1 MKRISIILLMI
12 LMVQAVWA
20 QETKTEKAEK
30 TEKATAIEKSETKEK
45 KFGVKFSGFVK
56 NDFFYDS
63 RQTVAAREGH
73 FLLWP
78 SPENLDMRGD
88 DINAQS
94 SFNMLAI
101 QSRISLALS
110 GPDALGAKTSGL
122 IEGDFF
128 AQGNANID
136 LFRLRHAF
144 VKLRWTHWE
153 ALAGQYWNPLFVTDC
168 FPGTVSFN
176 TGTPMQSFSRN
187 PQIRVSYYT
196 GGLKLTAAAL
206 SQRDYASRGRL
217 GATSTYLR
225 NSGIP
230 DMHVQ
235 AQYGFKKESGLG
247 LVAGAGLAYKTLVP
261 RLSSEPVDGEVY
273 KVDEKVGGLTAMAFA
288 KLSTKPV
295 TAKVQVRYGENIADL
310 LAISGFAVTN
320 IIDPLT
326 GQQEY
331 SPLKSMSFWG
341 EVHSNTN
348 PQVGLFAGYTV
359 NNGTKDERR
368 SLNYPV
374 YGLGTNI
381 RSLYRISPRV
391 IYNVAKF
398 RLALE
403 FEYTAAAYGSDYN
416 TFYVPGQ
423 TTSVGNLRGLLAVYY
438 FF

>member
-1 MKRISIILLMI
+1 MKRISIAI
-12 LMVQAVWA
+12 LMVLMVQGLYA
-20 QETKTEKAEK
+20 QEKEKVKEEK
-30 TEKATAIEKSETKEK
+30 VEEK
-45 KFGVKFSGFVK
+45 KFGAKFSGFVK

-78 SPENLDMRGD
+78 SPVDLDPNGE
-88 DINAQS
+88 DINSGAN
-94 SFNMLAI
+94 FNMLAI
-101 QSRISLALS
+101 QSRISLSLS
-110 GPDALGAKTSGL
+110 GPDAFGAKTSGL

-128 AQGNANID
+128 AQGNVNID

-144 VKLRWTHWE
+144 IKLRWTHFE

-176 TGTPMQSFSRN
+176 TGTPLQSFSRN
-187 PQIRVSYYT
+187 PQIKVSYYT

-206 SQRDYASRGRL
+206 AQRDYSSRGPI
-217 GATSTYLR
+217 GITSTYLR
-225 NSGIP
+225 NSAIP

-235 AQYGFKKESGLG
+235 AQYGFKNESGLG

-261 RLSSEPVDGEVY
+261 RLSSTNLLGETY

-288 KLSTKPV
+288 KLSTTPV
-295 TAKVQVRYGENIADL
+295 TAKFQFRYGENIADL
-310 LAISGFAVTN
+310 LAISGFAVTD

-326 GQQEY
+326 GEQEY

-348 PQVGLFAGYTV
+348 PQVGVFAGYTI
-359 NNGTKDERR
+359 NNGTKDERG
-368 SLNYPV
+368 SVLYPV

-381 RSLYRISPRV
+381 RSLFRISPRV
-391 IYNVAKF
+391 IYNTGKV

-403 FEYTAAAYGSDYN
+403 LEYTSAAYGDSYD
-416 TFYVPGQ
+416 TFYIPDN
-423 TTSVGNLRGLLAVYY
+423 TTVATNFRGLFAVYY

>member
-1 MKRISIILLMI
+1 MI
-12 LMVQAVWA
+12 LMVQGLCA
-20 QETKTEKAEK
+20 QEKEKE
-30 TEKATAIEKSETKEK
+30 EEK
-45 KFGVKFSGFVK
+45 KFGVKISGFVK
-56 NDFFYDS
+56 NDFFYDT

-78 SPENLDMRGD
+78 SPENLDMNGE
-88 DINAQS
+88 DINAGAN
-94 SFNMLAI
+94 FNMLAI
-101 QSRISLALS
+101 QSRISLAIS
-110 GPDALGAKTSGL
+110 GPDAFGAKTSGL

-128 AQGNANID
+128 AQGNVNID

-144 VKLRWTHWE
+144 VKLRWTHFE

-176 TGTPMQSFSRN
+176 TGTPLQSFSRN

-206 SQRDYASRGRL
+206 AQRDYSSRGPL
-217 GATSTYLR
+217 GPASMYLR

-230 DMHVQ
+230 DMHIQ
-235 AQYGFKKESGLG
+235 AQYGFKNESGLG

-261 RLSSEPVDGEVY
+261 RLSSEPVVGEVY

-295 TAKVQVRYGENIADL
+295 TAKFQFRYGENIADL

-326 GQQEY
+326 GEQEY
-331 SPLKSMSFWG
+331 SPLKSISFWG

-348 PQVGLFAGYTV
+348 PQVGIFAGYTV
-359 NNGTKDERR
+359 NNGTKDERG
-368 SLNYPV
+368 SVLYPI

-381 RSLYRISPRV
+381 RSLFRIAPRI
-391 IYNVAKF
+391 IYNAGKVRVAF
-398 RLALE
+398 EL
-403 FEYTAAAYGSDYN
+403 EYTSAAYGENYD
-416 TFYVPGQ
+416 TFYIPDQ
-423 TTSVGNLRGLLAVYY
+423 TTVAANLRGLFAVYY

>member
-1 MKRISIILLMI
+1 MKRFSMIVLTI
-12 LMVQAVWA
+12 LMVQVLMA
-20 QETKTEKAEK
+20 QDAKTEKAASVAKTEKAE
-30 TEKATAIEKSETKEK
+30 EKKAEEK

-56 NDFFYDS
+56 NDIFYDT

-78 SPENLDMRGD
+78 SPENLDMNGE
-88 DINAQS
+88 DINAQPN
-94 SFNMLAI
+94 FNMLAI

-187 PQIRVSYYT
+187 PMVKVSYYT

-206 SQRDYASRGRL
+206 AQRDYASRGPI
-217 GATSTYLR
+217 GVTSTYLR
-225 NSGIP
+225 NSGMP
-230 DMHVQ
+230 DMHFQ
-235 AQYGFKKESGLG
+235 AQYGFKNESGLG
-247 LVAGAGLAYKTLVP
+247 LVAGAGMAYKVIVP

-273 KVDEKVGGLTAMAFA
+273 KVDEKVAGLTAMAFA
-288 KLSTKPV
+288 KLTTKPV
-295 TAKVQVRYGENIADL
+295 TVKAQVRYGENIADL
-310 LAISGFAVTN
+310 LAISGFAVSN
-320 IIDPLT
+320 IADPTT
-326 GQQEY
+326 GLQEY
-331 SPLKSMSFWG
+331 SPLKSTTFWG
-341 EVHSNTN
+341 EVHSNSN

-359 NNGTKDERR
+359 NNGTKEEMG
-368 SLNYPV
+368 SVNFPV
-374 YGLGTNI
+374 YGFGTNI
-381 RSLYRISPRV
+381 RSLYRISPRI
-391 IYNVAKF
+391 IYNIAKF

-403 FEYTAAAYGSDYN
+403 IEYTSAAYGSAYD
-416 TFYVPGQ
+416 TFYIPAS
-423 TTSVGNLRGLLAVYY
+423 TTSVANMRALLAVYY

>member
-1 MKRISIILLMI
+1 MKRVSIAMLMI
-12 LMVQAVWA
+12 LMVQGLFA
-20 QETKTEKAEK
+20 QEKVKEEKVE
-30 TEKATAIEKSETKEK
+30 EK

-78 SPENLDMRGD
+78 SPVDLDANGE
-88 DINAQS
+88 DINSGAN
-94 SFNMLAI
+94 FNMLAI
-101 QSRISLALS
+101 QSRISLSLS
-110 GPDALGAKTSGL
+110 GPDAFGAKTSGL

-128 AQGNANID
+128 AQGNVNID

-144 VKLRWTHWE
+144 IKLRWTHFE

-176 TGTPMQSFSRN
+176 TGTPLQSFSRN

-206 SQRDYASRGRL
+206 AQRDYSSRGPI
-217 GATSTYLR
+217 GATSAYLR

-235 AQYGFKKESGLG
+235 AQYGFKNESGLG

-261 RLSSEPVDGEVY
+261 RLSSTNLLGETY

-288 KLSTKPV
+288 KLSTTAV
-295 TAKVQVRYGENIADL
+295 TAKFQFRYGENIADL

-326 GQQEY
+326 GELEY

-348 PQVGLFAGYTV
+348 PQVGVFAGYTV
-359 NNGTKDERR
+359 NNGTKDERG
-368 SLNYPV
+368 SVLYPV

-381 RSLYRISPRV
+381 RSLFRIAPRL
-391 IYNVAKF
+391 IYNTGKVRVAF
-398 RLALE
+398 EL
-403 FEYTAAAYGSDYN
+403 EYTSAAYGDSYD
-416 TFYVPGQ
+416 TFYIPDN
-423 TTSVGNLRGLLAVYY
+423 TTTATNLRGLFAVYY